1 MNLVS
6 LNNILNLKQNN
17 ITNSLIFFIYHKNE
31 KKNKYLKST
40 NKIQGFYYDSIL
52 KENIYISSNGLKKNA
67 SLKKIELNKN
77 ILIKH
82 TNIFV
87 SYFTVI
93 EDNLFKF
100 NIYPKK
106 YYKNSSFKFL
116 TNQSLVQTTLDTQ
129 QNVLKRKK
137 STIFLKNSIF
147 LTNQKFN
154 TFFGFIDK
162 IIMIQS
168 F

>member
-17 ITNSLIFFIYHKNE
+17 ITDSLIFFIYHKNE

-77 ILIKH
+77 ILVKH

-106 YYKNSSFKFL
+106 YYKNSK
-116 TNQSLVQTTLDTQ
+116 
-129 QNVLKRKK
+129 LKYIK
-137 STIFLKNSIF
+137 
-147 LTNQKFN
+147 
-154 TFFGFIDK
+154 
-162 IIMIQS
+162 
-168 F
+168 